1 MNKYFSPQVGIAC
14 LGVLLCSVCALVLSN
29 QPVPEI
35 PTESVKLGGNYE
47 Y

>member
-1 MNKYFSPQVGIAC
+1 MSKYFSPQVGLAC
-14 LGVLLCSVCALVLSN
+14 LGVLICSFYAFALSS

-35 PTESVKLGGNYE
+35 PMESVKLEGNYD